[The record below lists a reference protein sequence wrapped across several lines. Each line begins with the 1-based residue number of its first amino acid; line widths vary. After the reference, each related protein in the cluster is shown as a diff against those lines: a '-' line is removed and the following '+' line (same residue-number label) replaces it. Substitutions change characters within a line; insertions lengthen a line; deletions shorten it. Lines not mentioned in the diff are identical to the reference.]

1 MEFETALFD
10 GLLQC
15 NNRCPFCFIDQQ
27 PPGKRDSLYLKDDD
41 YRLSFLYGSYL
52 TLTNLTE
59 KEWQRIEGKI
69 QKAEIEV
76 VQIGAQ
82 LHAPENLNDL
92 AKLQE
97 ISDQLVAAEGR
108 VQQLYDRWAELEELF
123 A

>member
-1 MEFETALFD
+1 M
-10 GLLQC
+10 
-15 NNRCPFCFIDQQ
+15 
-27 PPGKRDSLYLKDDD
+27 
-41 YRLSFLYGSYL
+41 
-52 TLTNLTE
+52 
-59 KEWQRIEGKI
+59 
-69 QKAEIEV
+69 

-97 ISDQLVAAEGR
+97 LSEQLIAAEGR

>member
-1 MEFETALFD
+1 M
-10 GLLQC
+10 
-15 NNRCPFCFIDQQ
+15 
-27 PPGKRDSLYLKDDD
+27 
-41 YRLSFLYGSYL
+41 
-52 TLTNLTE
+52 
-59 KEWQRIEGKI
+59 
-69 QKAEIEV
+69 